1 MAMDIQGLSAR
12 YAVRR
17 LTEADLP
24 ELLELAEGNTTYY
37 EHLGQRP
44 TLENLREDLTKLPPR
59 TTPEDKYFLGYFREG
74 RLAAVLDLITRYPTP
89 ETAFI
94 GWFILRRDLQGRGAG
109 TDIFSELLFRLSYR
123 YLRLGY
129 VKGNRE
135 SERFWKKLHF
145 APTGLEIPGEA
156 YTMVV
161 MELGRGD
168 THAFGIMDRPP
179 EPGRDYGD
187 YAPERYVCAWAED
200 DALQEA
206 AEAVSNVDCYWETL
220 DRPSKGLAWYGVTLV
235 PPDSLPA
242 LLSALEDRPGLQPVR
257 RLLAQAERAHQ
268 FVIHFGI

>member
-44 TLENLREDLTKLPPR
+44 TLENLREDLAKLPPR
-59 TTPEDKYFLGYFREG
+59 TTSEDKYFLGYYQDG
-74 RLAAVLDLITRYPTP
+74 RLCAALDLILHYPTP
-89 ETAFI
+89 DTAFI
-94 GWFILRRDLQGRGAG
+94 GWFILRRDLQGRGVG
-109 TDIFSELLFRLSYR
+109 TEIFRELLFHLPFR

-135 SERFWKKLHF
+135 GERFWKKLHF
-145 APTGLEIPGEA
+145 APTGLELPEEC
-156 YTMVV
+156 YTIVV

-168 THAFGIMDRPP
+168 THAFGLMDQPP

-206 AEAVSNVDCYWETL
+206 AEALSGLECYWHAL
-220 DRPSKGLAWYGVTLV
+220 DRPEKGLAWYGVTLI
-235 PPDSLPA
+235 PPESLPA

>member
-1 MAMDIQGLSAR
+1 MALDIQGLSAR

-37 EHLGQRP
+37 EHLHQRP
-44 TLENLREDLTKLPPR
+44 TLENLREDLTRLPHR
-59 TTPEDKYFLGYFREG
+59 TTLEDKYFLGYFREG

-94 GWFILRRDLQGRGAG
+94 GWFILRRDLQGRGEG
-109 TDIFSELLFRLSYR
+109 TAIFSELLFRLPFR
-123 YLRLGY
+123 YLRLCY

-145 APTGLEIPGEA
+145 APTGLEIPDEG
-156 YTMVV
+156 YTKVV

-168 THAFGIMDRPP
+168 THAFGIMPQPP
-179 EPGRDYGD
+179 QPGRRCDD

-200 DALQEA
+200 DVLSEA
-206 AEAVSNVDCYWETL
+206 AEAISGAECYWHTL
-220 DRPSKGLAWYGVTLV
+220 DRPEKGLAWYGVTLV
-235 PPDSLPA
+235 PPESLPA
-242 LLSALEDRPGLQPVR
+242 LLAALEDRPALQPVS
-257 RLLAQAERAHQ
+257 RLLRQAERAHQ

>member
-1 MAMDIQGLSAR
+1 MALDIQGLSAR

-37 EHLGQRP
+37 EHLHQRP
-44 TLENLREDLTKLPPR
+44 TLENLRADLTKLPPR
-59 TTPEDKYFLGYFREG
+59 TTAGDKYFLGFYQDG
-74 RLAAVLDLITRYPTP
+74 RLCAALDLILRYPTP

-94 GWFILRRDLQGRGAG
+94 GWFILRRDLQGRGVG
-109 TDIFSELLFRLSYR
+109 TAVFSELLFHLPYR

-187 YAPERYVCAWAED
+187 YAPERYVCAWVED